1 MKRKFDLTYSLLVLA
16 IIFAIGFIVLLA
28 KENSKLKARIINA
41 LSNPD
46 AASGNISGPPEL
58 QAGDLAA
65 PFEAK
70 DLDGKLLSVKYG
82 GKSKYAFYLFSP
94 FCGACMKQTAM
105 MSNLMLQV
113 KAGGYEPV
121 ALSLEDPGER
131 RDQLAVIEKNS
142 TILVMPN
149 LAIQRTFRVT
159 SIPMLAL
166 VSGDGKVEWVHYGIL
181 SDGKFNEIS
190 ARFGSAR

>member
-1 MKRKFDLTYSLLVLA
+1 MKRKFDLAYSLLVLA
-16 IIFAIGFIVLLA
+16 IIFAIGFIILLA
-28 KENSKLKARIINA
+28 KENSHLKARIMNV
-41 LSNPD
+41 LSNQD
-46 AASGNISGPPEL
+46 TASGSISGPPEL

-70 DLDGKLLSVKYG
+70 DLDGKLFPIKYSG
-82 GKSKYAFYLFSP
+82 RSKYAFYIFSP
-94 FCGACMKQTAM
+94 FCGTCMKQTAM

-131 RDQLAVIEKNS
+131 RNQLAVLEKNS

-149 LAIQRTFRVT
+149 PAIQRTFRVT

-166 VSGDGKVEWVHYGIL
+166 VASDGKIEWVHYGIL
-181 SDGKFNEIS
+181 SDGKYNEIL
-190 ARFGSAR
+190 ARVGSVR